1 MKIYRYYWIREE
13 NRKMKKKIIGI
24 FVCMLLIMTVL
35 PVSGNV
41 LLEKV
46 SNPASFG
53 DTLYVG
59 GSGEGNY
66 TTIQSAIN
74 DASDGDSVFVY
85 DESSP
90 YNENLIV
97 DVSINLIGEDKHMT
111 VIDGNENSEG
121 EADVI
126 HIKADGV
133 MVQEFTIQNG
143 SCSGSNQSN
152 SHCGI
157 EIRSD
162 NNIIKDNI
170 IIDNLYGIQIGGLII
185 KTYESDFSNNNLI
198 ENNTITDNEFGLTI
212 IVGNNNLI
220 SGNIISSNNNGME
233 IYFES
238 DDTVVNSNIISLN
251 YDGIYINGVKN
262 IFIFR
267 NTIFDN
273 TYGISIEYSRKI
285 QVWENN
291 FYDNQKKDISLRAFS
306 FFIREW
312 TSNKI
317 DSNYWGEDRQLPVII
332 IGKIDFALLTLFK
345 WNVFEFLGWSYIYPI
360 VEIPYFEIDWNPAQ
374 EPYDIGG

>member
-1 MKIYRYYWIREE
+1 MHNKSLV
-13 NRKMKKKIIGI
+13 IGI
-24 FVCMLLIMTVL
+24 LILMLGVNIGSTF
-35 PVSGNV
+35 
-41 LLEKV
+41 
-46 SNPASFG
+46 AG
-53 DTLYVG
+53 DVEVKTISSVGFDSSTLYVG
-59 GSGEGNY
+59 GSGPNNY
-66 TTIQSAIN
+66 TTIQSAID
-74 DASDGDSVFVY
+74 DAVDGDTVFVY

-90 YNENLIV
+90 YGENLIV

-133 MVQEFTIQNG
+133 IVQEFTIQNG

-170 IIDNLYGIQIGGLII
+170 ITDNLYGIQIGALII
-185 KTYESDFSNNNLI
+185 ETYSNDFSNNNVI
-198 ENNTITDNEFGLTI
+198 ENNIITDNELGLDI

-220 SGNIISSNNNGME
+220 SGNIISSNNDGME
-233 IYFES
+233 IHFES
-238 DDTVVNSNIISLN
+238 DDTVVTSNIISLN

-262 IFIFR
+262 IIINR
-267 NTIFDN
+267 NAIFDN
-273 TYGISIEYSRKI
+273 TYGIIIEFSKKV
-285 QVWENN
+285 QVRENN
-291 FYDNQKKDISLRAFS
+291 FYDNQKKDIFLAAFS
-306 FFIREW
+306 FFIRQW

-332 IGKIDFALLTLFK
+332 TGEILFAFLTLAK
-345 WNVFEFLGWSYIYPI
+345 WDVLEFLGWSHTSPHIA
-360 VEIPYFEIDWNPAQ
+360 IPYFEIDWHPAS
-374 EPYDIGG
+374 EPYDIGV